1 MFEALVDASLETTFP
16 ALEVLLSALKVPV
29 VALESLFQR
38 LAETLAALRDF
49 VPSQDLKGQPDLM
62 VT

>member
-1 MFEALVDASLETTFP
+1 MFETLVDASLETTFSV
-16 ALEVLLSALKVPV
+16 LEVLLSALKVPV

-49 VPSQDLKGQPDLM
+49 VLSQDLKGHPDLV

>member
-1 MFEALVDASLETTFP
+1 MFEALVDASFETTFP
-16 ALEVLLSALKVPV
+16 ALEVLSSALKVPV

-49 VPSQDLKGQPDLM
+49 VPSQDLKGQPDLV